1 MEKYVLSEF
10 INNIPE
16 VLWWKDLNSVFVGCN
31 NGFVKMLG
39 LDNPSQV
46 IGKTDYDFF
55 PKEEADFFQKIDQEI
70 VASGKKQLNF
80 EEVITM
86 PDKGQR
92 WLSTSK
98 VPLYDDENNLIGTAG
113 WFNDITAIKE
123 MQIQIDEKSKDLLD
137 YSARLE
143 KSNRELELANIDL
156 ENFTYAVSHDL
167 KGPILTIKSFSD
179 LIKQKSADKLD
190 PKTSKYVDFIHES
203 AIRME
208 SLIRDILSYGM
219 TGTQQLVSESVELQT
234 LINGKLLDL
243 NQLIESKS
251 AVVNLNL
258 PKEKVNCY
266 PNLIGLLFYNLI
278 NNGIKFNQS
287 EIPTVNCGFQ
297 ETEDKIIF
305 KVEDNGIG
313 IKAENAQKIF
323 EPFKRMVGQEFEGS
337 GIGLSICKKVA
348 MLHRGKIWL
357 DKSEAGA
364 TSFKFSIPKKL

>member
-1 MEKYVLSEF
+1 
-10 INNIPE
+10 
-16 VLWWKDLNSVFVGCN
+16 
-31 NGFVKMLG
+31 MLG
-39 LDNPSQV
+39 LENTNQV

-55 PKEEADFFQKIDQEI
+55 PEEEAAFFQKIDQEI
-70 VASGKKQLNF
+70 IASGKHQLNF

-98 VPLYDDENNLIGTAG
+98 VPLYNDENILIGTAG

-167 KGPILTIKSFSD
+167 KGPILTIKSFTD
-179 LIKQKSADKLD
+179 LIKQKSADSLD
-190 PKTSKYVDFIHES
+190 AKTTKYVDFIHES
-203 AIRME
+203 AIRMQ

-219 TGTQQLVSESVELQT
+219 TGSQQLVSEYADLNTV
-234 LINGKLLDL
+234 IDGKLLDL
-243 NQLIESKS
+243 TQLIESKS

-258 PKEKVNCY
+258 PNQKIKCY
-266 PNLIGLLFYNLI
+266 PHLIGLLFYNLI
-278 NNGIKFNQS
+278 SNGIKFNQS
-287 EIPTVNCGFQ
+287 EIPTVTCGFQ
-297 ETEDKIIF
+297 ETNNTWIF
-305 KVEDNGIG
+305 NVEDNGIG
-313 IKAENAQKIF
+313 IKAENAEKIF

-337 GIGLSICKKVA
+337 GIGLSICKRVA
-348 MLHRGKIWL
+348 MLHRGTICL
-357 DKSEAGA
+357 DYSEKGK
-364 TSFKFSIPKKL
+364 TSFKFSISKDLK